1 MKNSISLIGM
11 AGAGKSSVGKE
22 LAAALDLSLIDSDDL
37 IENQYDQT
45 LQSILDQQGHIKL
58 RAIEESV
65 LTSINFDQ
73 TILSTGGSAVYSPK
87 AMRYLQQHSMVI
99 YLEVP
104 FAQILERVSS
114 FLNRGFA
121 KEPEQT
127 IEEAFLERQA
137 FTQNTLIIR
146 LKTPKTC
153 NLAFLKLSP
162 CFEKTIIMDL
172 LMIFYIF

>member
-121 KEPEQT
+121 REPEQT
-127 IEEAFLERQA
+127 IEEAFLERQGLYA
-137 FTQNTLIIR
+137 EYAHHKVKNAQDLQSCVSKIITL
-146 LKTPKTC
+146 
-153 NLAFLKLSP
+153 F
-162 CFEKTIIMDL
+162 
-172 LMIFYIF
+172 